1 MSIQHF
7 ILLAFTLFN
16 ADVLF
21 AQDSELTP
29 EQEEAIQTVA
39 LEINGECPVIAQP
52 AIPDGS
58 SASKDEMV
66 VGQGALKAY
75 IKEGNEYLGCLVS
88 LEEDWGDGISGSQA
102 AVINALY
109 NRMVSNLEASA
120 NAFNDQL
127 KIYQDR
133 SGD

>member
-1 MSIQHF
+1 M
-7 ILLAFTLFN
+7 
-16 ADVLF
+16 
-21 AQDSELTP
+21 P
-29 EQEEAIQTVA
+29 
-39 LEINGECPVIAQP
+39 
-52 AIPDGS
+52 
-58 SASKDEMV
+58 
-66 VGQGALKAY
+66 
-75 IKEGNEYLGCLVS
+75 VS